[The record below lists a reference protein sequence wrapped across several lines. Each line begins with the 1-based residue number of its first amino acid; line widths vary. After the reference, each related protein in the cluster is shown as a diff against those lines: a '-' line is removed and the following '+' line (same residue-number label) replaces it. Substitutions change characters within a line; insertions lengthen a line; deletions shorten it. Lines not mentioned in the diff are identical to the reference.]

1 MDTRMG
7 FPCPFHS
14 VVIDSINLAYRT
26 GQSVDLT
33 VIGNLVF
40 FSHMRLRTPTGS
52 LVLDRSIRD
61 GDLARGIHAL
71 QYESKQSDATLIVGI
86 VSLRL

>member
-1 MDTRMG
+1 MSAWFVSRMK
-7 FPCPFHS
+7 P
-14 VVIDSINLAYRT
+14 
-26 GQSVDLT
+26 
-33 VIGNLVF
+33 

-71 QYESKQSDATLIVGI
+71 LVKVNRAMQLLLLALSHYVSNHDVTTRTLFFPRRQSYVLP
-86 VSLRL
+86 S